1 MRDRPADLVASAR
14 GNAPILGTTSMKVS
28 VIIPAYN
35 RWIVRRAVTGAM
47 EQVNAKIGITMVN
60 EG

>member
-1 MRDRPADLVASAR
+1 
-14 GNAPILGTTSMKVS
+14 MKVS